1 MAYRPAG
8 PAIAVS
14 LDENDQESGSCEPGY
29 LNWSSVYHGNLEYI
43 LKSIKKCLKS
53 QTDKLASEN
62 EDSVLLCEF
71 PPEGVAQI
79 WGGCSHFK

>member
-14 LDENDQESGSCEPGY
+14 LDENDQESGSCEAGY
-29 LNWSSVYHGNLEYI
+29 LSWSSVYHGNLEYI
-43 LKSIKKCLKS
+43 LKSIKAYLNSKI
-53 QTDKLASEN
+53 DELASGG
-62 EDSVLLCEF
+62 EDSVLLLEL

-79 WGGCSHFK
+79 